1 MGMMH
6 TAEGFSGVVS
16 EARGGMYEVTDS
28 VGAVWLCRT
37 FRGTKTRNE
46 GTSLVAVGDVVD
58 VVPTGEGGGREGVI
72 TLVGS
77 RKSALC
83 RKRDVKRNRSKE
95 KTQVIAANIDQLAI
109 VASALEP
116 PLNRRLIDRYLVFA
130 ESEHLPVLI
139 IVNKVDLVP
148 LSCLEADMAPYRRL
162 GYRTAFVS
170 ASSGAGLAQLVAE
183 LQGRVSAFSGHSG
196 VGKSTLINL
205 LLGDELQKT
214 AALSE
219 GNSRG
224 VHTTT
229 NAAMLPLPGGGY
241 VIDTP
246 GIREFSLSGISR
258 ENLRFW
264 FPEFLGPMQEC
275 SFSSCSH
282 TREPGCAV
290 RSAAETGDIDASR
303 YDSYLALYESL
314 EDEG

>member
-1 MGMMH
+1 MTH
-6 TAEGFSGVVS
+6 TVEGFSGIVS

-28 VGAVWLCRT
+28 AGAVWLCRT
-37 FRGTKTRNE
+37 FRGTKTRNGE
-46 GTSLVAVGDVVD
+46 TSLVAVGDVVN

-72 TLVGS
+72 TLVEL

-83 RKRDVKRNRSKE
+83 RKRDVRRNRSKE

-109 VASALEP
+109 VASAGEP

-139 IVNKVDLVP
+139 VVNKIDLVQ
-148 LSCLEADMAPYRRL
+148 LSDLDDDMAPYRKL
-162 GYRTAFVS
+162 GYRIALVS
-170 ASSGAGLAQLVAE
+170 ASSGAGIGQLVDE
-183 LQGRVSAFSGHSG
+183 LQGKVSAFSGHSG

-264 FPEFLGPMQEC
+264 FPEFLEPMQEC

-290 RSAAETGDIDASR
+290 RRAAESGDIDACR
-303 YDSYLALYESL
+303 YDSYLALYDSL